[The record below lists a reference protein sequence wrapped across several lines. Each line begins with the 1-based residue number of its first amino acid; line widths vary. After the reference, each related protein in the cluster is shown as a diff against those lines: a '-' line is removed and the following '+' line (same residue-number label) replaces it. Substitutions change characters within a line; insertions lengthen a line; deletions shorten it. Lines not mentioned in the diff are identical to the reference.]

1 MGKYDDIINMKWPIP
16 SKRPR
21 MANTLKLDAD
31 YDENVTFSYVLKDE
45 NINNKIVEITRGL
58 VPTCIG
64 KEIIQKVV
72 K

>member
-1 MGKYDDIINMKWPIP
+1 MNITVTKEELNMVRVKIE
-16 SKRPR
+16 SK
-21 MANTLKLDAD
+21 
-31 YDENVTFSYVLKDE
+31 ENNNYVLKDE

-64 KEIIQKVV
+64 KEIIQKVI